1 MFCPQKYNKL
11 SKIAN
16 YICTILGERGEREGR
31 EATTDTRSLSL
42 ALSLAPL
49 ALNSHSHLSLAPL
62 THTSHSPLAP
72 KKTASPDGV
81 TIRAQPYKLIKRVPL
96 GASAD

>member
-16 YICTILGERGEREGR
+16 YLCTILGERGEGEGR

-42 ALSLAPL
+42 SLSL
-49 ALNSHSHLSLAPL
+49 
-62 THTSHSPLAP
+62 SPR
-72 KKTASPDGV
+72 T
-81 TIRAQPYKLIKRVPL
+81 
-96 GASAD
+96 